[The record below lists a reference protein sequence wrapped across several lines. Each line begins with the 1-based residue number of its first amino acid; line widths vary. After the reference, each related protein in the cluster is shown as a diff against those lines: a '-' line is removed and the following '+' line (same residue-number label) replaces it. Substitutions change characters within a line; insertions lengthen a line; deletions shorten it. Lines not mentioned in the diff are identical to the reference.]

1 MKIEE
6 IKEKYHFENLTEDHD
21 LSEFDCGDDDLNDF
35 LKNDALKQQKAKLN
49 ITKLIIC
56 DGKIIGFASLLT
68 DTIMMKKIR
77 DDKVKED
84 IIEKLNINTKI
95 KTLPAIKIGRL
106 AIDKKFTKKGLGTH
120 ILDNILANLKD
131 ISENNIGFRFIIIE
145 GYAKAVNFY
154 VLKNGFINLKKDDE
168 KIKNIDFISKRDP
181 TKKFYLYFDLERY
194 WI

>member
-1 MKIEE
+1 
-6 IKEKYHFENLTEDHD
+6 
-21 LSEFDCGDDDLNDF
+21 
-35 LKNDALKQQKAKLN
+35 
-49 ITKLIIC
+49 
-56 DGKIIGFASLLT
+56 
-68 DTIMMKKIR
+68 MMKKIR

-194 WI
+194 

>member
-194 WI
+194 

>member
-120 ILDNILANLKD
+120 ILDKILANLKD

-154 VLKNGFINLKKDDE
+154 VL
-168 KIKNIDFISKRDP
+168 
-181 TKKFYLYFDLERY
+181 
-194 WI
+194 